1 MGAFNTKGRSG
12 FESPSQWQTKSY
24 VTSVQNYELLVFYKF
39 EYGNT
44 QSMELEN
51 LRQIKSNHLKFSLDL
66 FHAM

>member
-44 QSMELEN
+44 Q
-51 LRQIKSNHLKFSLDL
+51 
-66 FHAM
+66 